1 VCNLSFKSVEGQAKT
16 IGGSFALWYGL
27 SMNSFTQFLK
37 SFWASYLL
45 FVLLMTAAL
54 IVPQKGALF
63 IGMPQ
68 DSLLTIQLVPYM
80 CGLFLLGS
88 ALFILS
94 AAFKTEWLSTAA
106 RLLSFIGAA
115 LAGAVVFTTVW
126 ETHQVLE
133 IGHFGMSNLYE
144 VSILLLAV
152 TSSFGLWFESKKQ
165 FKGFALF
172 LAPLWVLQVLF
183 IIWLMSINQA
193 GHRELLPALQS
204 QWLPWHVLANF
215 IGYGCFF
222 VAASAGVMQLMRSRA
237 DKLGAKSN
245 LPTVEACTD
254 LHYRAILIGFP
265 VFSLAILLGC
275 VWAYEAWGGYWSW
288 DPKETWALIVWL
300 IYGGY
305 LHARYTHFARGNV
318 LAWWTIVAFAATLF
332 CYLGVNMFLD
342 GMHSYGQLG

>member
-1 VCNLSFKSVEGQAKT
+1 MCYVADMNLLT
-16 IGGSFALWYGL
+16 R
-27 SMNSFTQFLK
+27 FLK
-37 SFWASYLL
+37 SYWCAFIVFSAGMSLG
-45 FVLLMTAAL
+45 L
-54 IVPQKGALF
+54 ILPQVGKLTL
-63 IGMPQ
+63 GMAQ
-68 DSLLTIQLVPYM
+68 DNLLTIRLVPYL

-88 ALFILS
+88 LLFILS
-94 AAFKTEWLSTAA
+94 GFGRLVWLKGPG
-106 RLLSFIGAA
+106 RLLSFVGAG
-115 LAGAVVFTTVW
+115 LASAIVVATVW
-126 ETHQVLE
+126 ESHQVLE
-133 IGHFGMSNLYE
+133 IGHYGMSNLYE
-144 VSILLLAV
+144 VSILLLAITGAV
-152 TSSFGLWFESKKQ
+152 GLYFEGKSQ
-165 FKGFALF
+165 FKGFAFF
-172 LAPLWVLQVLF
+172 LSPLWVMQVLF
-183 IIWLMSINQA
+183 IIWLLSLNQA

-222 VAASAGVMQLMRSRA
+222 VAAAAGVMQLMRSRA
-237 DKLGAKSN
+237 DKKGKAVS
-245 LPTVEACTD
+245 LPTVETCMD

-305 LHARYTHFARGNV
+305 LHARYTHFQRGNV
-318 LAWWTIVAFAATLF
+318 LAWWTIVGFVGTLF